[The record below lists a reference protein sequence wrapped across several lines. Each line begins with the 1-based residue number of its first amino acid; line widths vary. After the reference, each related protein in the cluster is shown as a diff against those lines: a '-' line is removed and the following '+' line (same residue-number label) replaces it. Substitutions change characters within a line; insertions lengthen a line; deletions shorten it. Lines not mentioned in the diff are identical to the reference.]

1 MIGVPLAIKQYIE
14 QRKGVYWI
22 ANKRVSL
29 DSIVYDFLNG
39 TSPEEIARHFPLV
52 TLEEVYG
59 AIAFYLANREAIDL
73 YLQEGE
79 KQFEV
84 LQKSL
89 RERDLVFYQRL
100 KKAGL

>member
-1 MIGVPLAIKQYIE
+1 MTGVLLAAKQYIE
-14 QRKGVYWI
+14 QREGVYWL
-22 ANKRVSL
+22 AHKRVSL

-39 TSPEEIARHFPLV
+39 TSPEEIASHFPLA

-59 AIAFYLANREAIDL
+59 AIAFYLANREAIDR
-73 YLQEGE
+73 YLREGE
-79 KQFEV
+79 KQFEE

-89 RERDLVFYQRL
+89 RERDPAFYQKL